1 MSRLR
6 TQGVSRR
13 LGRRVLVVSLLAIGL
28 VLGLA
33 INASG
38 KSTGQAPQAQQ
49 QETYDFVVSNNFVG
63 NDWRPQVQR
72 LAVLTSKL
80 APFKGKVN
88 MKVVVAENTVQ
99 AHIQSL
105 NNIIQ
110 TRPDA
115 IMLIPSSDTAMNP
128 SIKRACAAGIIVV
141 TISAPVTEKCA
152 WNANQDF
159 YGGMKAVGRWMGQ
172 VLARKGNVFVDRGIP
187 GLGISKDIEN
197 GFLAGLKQA
206 APNVKVVGRFDGQYA
221 PGPEQSGIA
230 NLLVGNPD
238 VQGVMTQGYCTP
250 VFNAFKAAGKGD
262 VPATCYGLQRRAH
275 RLLEERPEV
284 CRSERLSRRHADRDE
299 GGTRQARGS
308 SDAAQEQVGAR
319 ADDAL
324 HHEEPWRQ
332 PQGCRRQ
339 RRGHEAG
346 EELLP
351 EPPCRPR
358 PALHAAA
365 VQDHAEAGGRE
376 VTRH

>member
-6 TQGVSRR
+6 AQGVSRR
-13 LGRRVLVVSLLAIGL
+13 PGRRMLVVSLLAIGL

-38 KSTGQAPQAQQ
+38 KTSGHAPQAQQ
-49 QETYDFVVSNNFVG
+49 AATKTYNFVVSNNFVG

-159 YGGMKAVGRWMGQ
+159 YGGMKAVGRWMAQ
-172 VLARKGNVFVDRGIP
+172 VLGRKGNVYVDRGIP

-197 GFLAGLKQA
+197 GFLAGLKKDG
-206 APNVKVVGRFDGQYA
+206 PKIKVVGRFDGQYA

-250 VFNAFKAAGKGD
+250 VFNAFKAAGKGA
-262 VPATCYGLQRRAH
+262 VPATCYGYNGELTACSKNGRKCA
-275 RLLEERPEV
+275 V
-284 CRSERLSRRHADRDE
+284 LS
-299 GGTRQARGS
+299 GS
-308 SDAAQEQVGAR
+308 PVVMQIGMKLAL
-319 ADDAL
+319 DAL
-324 HHEEPWRQ
+324 EGRPTPPKNKWVPVPMTLFITKNPAVNLKGSGVNIEVMKAGKNFFPNLPAGLALPYTL
-332 PQGCRRQ
+332 PQYKITPKQ
-339 RRGHEAG
+339 AAG
-346 EELLP
+346 K
-351 EPPCRPR
+351 
-358 PALHAAA
+358 
-365 VQDHAEAGGRE
+365 
-376 VTRH
+376 

>member
-262 VPATCYGLQRRAH
+262 VPATCYGYNGELTACSKSGRKCAVLSGSPVVMQIAMKVA
-275 RLLEERPEV
+275 LDKLEGRPTPPKNKWV
-284 CRSERLSRRHADRDE
+284 PVPMTLFITKSPGVNLKGAGVNVAVMKQGKNFFPSLPA
-299 GGTRQARGS
+299 GLALPYTLPQYKITPKQA
-308 SDAAQEQVGAR
+308 
-319 ADDAL
+319 
-324 HHEEPWRQ
+324 
-332 PQGCRRQ
+332 
-339 RRGHEAG
+339 AG
-346 EELLP
+346 K
-351 EPPCRPR
+351 
-358 PALHAAA
+358 
-365 VQDHAEAGGRE
+365 
-376 VTRH
+376 

>member
-1 MSRLR
+1 M
-6 TQGVSRR
+6 
-13 LGRRVLVVSLLAIGL
+13 
-28 VLGLA
+28 
-33 INASG
+33 
-38 KSTGQAPQAQQ
+38 
-49 QETYDFVVSNNFVG
+49 
-63 NDWRPQVQR
+63 QR

-172 VLARKGNVFVDRGIP
+172 VLGRKGNVFVDRGIP

-197 GFLAGLKQA
+197 GFLAGLKLA

-262 VPATCYGLQRRAH
+262 VPATCYGYNGELTACSKSGRKCAVLSGSPVVMQIAMKVA
-275 RLLEERPEV
+275 LDKLEGRPTPPKNKWVPVPMTLFITKSPGVNLKGAGVNVEV
-284 CRSERLSRRHADRDE
+284 MKQGKNFFPSLPA
-299 GGTRQARGS
+299 GLALPYTLPQYKITPKQA
-308 SDAAQEQVGAR
+308 
-319 ADDAL
+319 
-324 HHEEPWRQ
+324 
-332 PQGCRRQ
+332 
-339 RRGHEAG
+339 AG
-346 EELLP
+346 K
-351 EPPCRPR
+351 
-358 PALHAAA
+358 
-365 VQDHAEAGGRE
+365 
-376 VTRH
+376 